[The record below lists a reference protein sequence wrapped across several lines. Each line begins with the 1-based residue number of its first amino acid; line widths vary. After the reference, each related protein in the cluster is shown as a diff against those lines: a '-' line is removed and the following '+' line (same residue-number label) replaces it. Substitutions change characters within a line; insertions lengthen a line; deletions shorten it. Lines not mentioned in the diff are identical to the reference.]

1 MTYQTKPWWM
11 ASPGAHLERAWAGH
25 GFRRHI
31 LLGLPLADPWNA
43 TQKWQRHRRLSF
55 CGRSSSS
62 SHKHAGGDVDS
73 QGLRIIVVTLSHLPP
88 KKLNPLRFS
97 PPRALPRPARFRP
110 YKYPGSP
117 FAPSSRSPR
126 CQFLRDPPQSS
137 PFISLR
143 SGGTMASVGSLSA
156 SPLLALTFVEQSV
169 QGRSGSTNYSQGQ
182 RCLNRERDA
191 VLWVRLSCDTV
202 LRVSFT
208 DRTASLK
215 HFPTE
220 SYQPTSR
227 LTSP

>member
-1 MTYQTKPWWM
+1 M
-11 ASPGAHLERAWAGH
+11 
-25 GFRRHI
+25 
-31 LLGLPLADPWNA
+31 
-43 TQKWQRHRRLSF
+43 RHRNGNVIVGSPSVAGAARALTSTQEETWTRRGF
-55 CGRSSSS
+55 ASSSS
-62 SHKHAGGDVDS
+62 RSHIS
-73 QGLRIIVVTLSHLPP
+73 PP
-88 KKLNPLRFS
+88 KKLNSLRFS

-117 FAPSSRSPR
+117 FAPSSKSPR

-191 VLWVRLSCDTV
+191 VLRVCLSCDTV
-202 LRVSFT
+202 LRVFFT